1 MDINFASRSTDN
13 DQWNIGIYL
22 KFRLMKRLLRD
33 KILNW
38 KSSANRKP
46 LLLRGIRQSG
56 KTWLLEELGRL
67 NYEDTAYFNFE
78 KNDSISKIFDKDLD
92 SKRILTELAVLY
104 GQAIRPGKTL
114 IIFDEIQLCSRAIT
128 SLKYFYESTPGHHIA
143 SAGSLLGIALASPT
157 SYPVGKV
164 DMMTLRP
171 MNFYEFLLSNKE
183 DMLLE
188 YLSERKDQPEPIPDA
203 FAEKLIDYLKQ
214 YYIVGG
220 MPEAVEVWLTT
231 NSISEIDNTQQNILN
246 LFELDFAKYAPAHE
260 TPKLSMVWNSI
271 PTQLAKENGKFVYG
285 LLRKGAGAREFENA
299 MTWLQNAGMVYK
311 VFKIRKPSVPLKAY
325 EDKSYF
331 KLYFPDTG
339 LLRKMAA
346 LSAKSILEE
355 DRLYQEFKG
364 AMAENF
370 CLQEL
375 VAASDNIPHY
385 WSSGNLAEIDF
396 IMQFNDK
403 IIPIEVK
410 AAENVKSKSL
420 SVYRKKYGP
429 PLAVKVSRRNI
440 SYRNG
445 LLHWPLYLLWKLQ
458 EMVENISA

>member
-1 MDINFASRSTDN
+1 
-13 DQWNIGIYL
+13 
-22 KFRLMKRLLRD
+22 MKRLLTD

-56 KTWLLEELGRL
+56 KTWLLTEFGRL

-78 KNDSISKIFDKDLD
+78 KNDSISKIFDKDLEP
-92 SKRILTELAVLY
+92 KRILTELGVLY
-104 GQAIRPGKTL
+104 GKAIKPGKTL

-128 SLKYFYESTPGHHIA
+128 SLKYFYESTPEHHIA

-171 MNFYEFLLSNKE
+171 MNFYEYLLSNRE

-188 YLSERKDQPEPIPDA
+188 YLSEKKDQPEPIPDA
-203 FAEKLIDYLKQ
+203 FAEKLLDHLKQ

-220 MPEAVEVWLTT
+220 MPEAVSVWLTT
-231 NSISEIDNTQQNILN
+231 KNISETENTQQDILN
-246 LFELDFAKYAPAHE
+246 LFELDFAKYAPAYQI
-260 TPKLSMVWNSI
+260 PKLSMIWNSI
-271 PTQLAKENGKFVYG
+271 PAQLAKENGKFVYG
-285 LLRKGAGAREFENA
+285 LLRKGAGAREFEDA
-299 MTWLQNAGMVYK
+299 MAWLQNAGMTYK
-311 VFKIRKPSVPLKAY
+311 VFKVRKPSVPLKAY

-331 KLYFPDTG
+331 KLYFPDVG
-339 LLRKMAA
+339 LLRKMAN
-346 LSAKSILEE
+346 LSAKSILQE

-364 AMAENF
+364 AMAENY

-375 VAASDNIPHY
+375 VSALDVIPHY

-396 IMQFNDK
+396 ITQFTDK

-410 AAENVKSKSL
+410 AAENVRSKSL
-420 SVYRKKYGP
+420 SVYRKKYSP
-429 PLAVKVSRRNI
+429 PLSVKASRRNI
-440 SYRNG
+440 SYSNG
-445 LLHWPLYLLWKLQ
+445 LLYWPLYLLWRLQ
-458 EMVENISA
+458 KMVEALSA

>member
-1 MDINFASRSTDN
+1 
-13 DQWNIGIYL
+13 
-22 KFRLMKRLLRD
+22 MKRLLTD

-46 LLLRGIRQSG
+46 LLLKGIRQSG
-56 KTWLLEELGRL
+56 KTWLLTDFGRL
-67 NYEDTAYFNFE
+67 NYEDVAYFNFE
-78 KNDSISKIFDKDLD
+78 KKDSISKIFDKDLD
-92 SKRILTELAVLY
+92 PKRILTELGVLY
-104 GQAIRPGKTL
+104 GQFIKPGKTL

-128 SLKYFYESTPGHHIA
+128 SLKYFYESTPEYHIA
-143 SAGSLLGIALASPT
+143 SAGSLLGIAMANPT

-171 MNFYEFLLSNKE
+171 MNFYEYLLSNRE

-188 YLSERKDQPEPIPDA
+188 YLSKKKNQPEPIPDA

-220 MPEAVEVWLTT
+220 MPEAVSVWLTT
-231 NSISEIDNTQQNILN
+231 NNISKVENTQQNILN
-246 LFELDFAKYAPAHE
+246 LFELDFAKYAPAYD
-260 TPKLSMVWNSI
+260 TPKLSMIWNSI
-271 PTQLAKENGKFVYG
+271 PAQLAKENGKFIYG

-311 VFKIRKPSVPLKAY
+311 VFKIQKPSIPLKAY

-331 KLYFPDTG
+331 KLYFPDVG

-346 LSAKSILEE
+346 LSAKSIFEE
-355 DRLYQEFKG
+355 DRLFQEFKG
-364 AMAENF
+364 VMAENY

-375 VAASDNIPHY
+375 VAASETIPHY

-396 IMQFNDK
+396 ITQFTDK

-420 SVYRKKYGP
+420 SVYRKKYGT
-429 PLAVKVSRRNI
+429 PLAVKASRRNI

-445 LLHWPLYLLWKLQ
+445 LLYWPLYLLWKLPGML
-458 EMVENISA
+458 ETLLA

>member
-1 MDINFASRSTDN
+1 
-13 DQWNIGIYL
+13 
-22 KFRLMKRLLRD
+22 MKRLLTD

-56 KTWLLEELGRL
+56 KTWLLTEFGRL
-67 NYEDTAYFNFE
+67 NYENIAYFNFE
-78 KNDSISKIFDKDLD
+78 KKDSISKIFDKDLD
-92 SKRILTELAVLY
+92 PKRILTELGVLY
-104 GQAIRPGKTL
+104 GQAIRPGETL

-128 SLKYFYESTPGHHIA
+128 SLKYFYESSPEHHIA

-171 MNFYEFLLSNKE
+171 MNFYEYLLSNRE
-183 DMLLE
+183 NMLLE
-188 YLSERKDQPEPIPDA
+188 YLSEKKNQPEPIPAA
-203 FAEKLIDYLKQ
+203 FAEKLLDYLKQ

-220 MPEAVEVWLTT
+220 MPEAVSVWLTT
-231 NSISEIDNTQQNILN
+231 NSISETENTQQNILN

-271 PTQLAKENGKFVYG
+271 PAQLAKENGKFVYG

-299 MTWLQNAGMVYK
+299 MTWLQNAGMAYK
-311 VFKIRKPSVPLKAY
+311 VFKVQKPSVPLKAY

-331 KLYFPDTG
+331 KLYFPDVG
-339 LLRKMAA
+339 LLRKMAV

-364 AMAENF
+364 AMAENY

-375 VAASDNIPHY
+375 VAALDIMPHY

-396 IMQFNDK
+396 ITQFADK
-403 IIPIEVK
+403 VIPIEVK

-420 SVYRKKYGP
+420 SVYRKKYSP
-429 PLAVKVSRRNI
+429 PLAVKASRRNI

-458 EMVENISA
+458 EIIETLAA